1 MWIADFFKKTG
12 GNKVKEYKITITDNR
27 NYPNTLW
34 EAKIYAPNMI
44 EAINQAKHECCVKRV
59 LKIYENS
66 ENFYSA
72 LLSNRRFRERF
83 LEIYLCE

>member
-1 MWIADFFKKTG
+1 MKKYT
-12 GNKVKEYKITITDNR
+12 VAVTDNR
-27 NYPNTLW
+27 NYPNTIW
-34 EAKIYAPNMI
+34 ETSIYAPNMA
-44 EAINQAKHECCVKRV
+44 EAIKQAKHECCVKRV
-59 LKIYENS
+59 VKIYEKS